1 MAMLAP
7 VDSGLFIR
15 ILEAD
20 GWREIARSD
29 GFVGF
34 RKEGRFRPVTVPL
47 DIELQSSVLVEKLEN
62 GGMKLGRYI
71 ELLNRLRPL
80 DG

>member
-34 RKEGRFRPVTVPL
+34 RKEGRFRPITVPR
-47 DIELQSSVLVEKLEN
+47 DVELQSSVLLEKLGN
-62 GGMKLGRYI
+62 ADMKLGRYMD
-71 ELLNRLRPL
+71 LLNRLRPL
-80 DG
+80 NG